1 MFRSRESLCIIINNR
16 PVSCKVDRL
25 QRQTS
30 ECIIEA
36 VRLRDFKAR
45 GDQSAASSE
54 PVIPFS
60 IPEVAHT
67 ELAVGE
73 KQREKR
79 HEVWGFKGP
88 TSETSVASAVKVS
101 YTKQPKF
108 SWSWP
113 FFCHSITI
121 DPSQKPVLLSYC
133 CYVQQSMPLSHYTH
147 VLNRGVNQMVCH
159 DTIRYD
165 SHTQRYDICRYLKK
179 ILRYDYDSGVYWSI

>member
-73 KQREKR
+73 KQRRDMKF
-79 HEVWGFKGP
+79 GDLKGP
-88 TSETSVASAVKVS
+88 RLK
-101 YTKQPKF
+101 
-108 SWSWP
+108 
-113 FFCHSITI
+113 
-121 DPSQKPVLLSYC
+121 LLWH
-133 CYVQQSMPLSHYTH
+133 QQSRFLTPNSQNLVDHDHFSATLLQLILRKNPCSLVTVAMSNNPCLSHTT
-147 VLNRGVNQMVCH
+147 LMFSIGV
-159 DTIRYD
+159 
-165 SHTQRYDICRYLKK
+165 
-179 ILRYDYDSGVYWSI
+179 